1 MKIFL
6 SFLLGL
12 FIFAN
17 GARVFAQDLTVILLR
32 HAEKDTSPGAD
43 KVNPDLNDAGRA
55 RAKRLAEV
63 LKKYEATD
71 IFSSDFTRTR
81 LTVAPLAEDRNVAV
95 QIYDH
100 KKLEDVYDR
109 LMKSDGKTVVIVG
122 HNNSTPT
129 LANMLIK
136 QEKYKILDES
146 VYNKIWVIKVK
157 DGVGTEE
164 VIEY

>member
-1 MKIFL
+1 MMKIFL

-12 FIFAN
+12 FVFAG

-43 KVNPDLNDAGRA
+43 KVNPDLSDAGRA
-55 RAKRLAEV
+55 RAARLAEV

-81 LTVAPLAEDRNVAV
+81 LTVAPLATDRKVAV

-100 KKLEDVYDR
+100 KKLEDVYAR
-109 LMKSDGKTVVIVG
+109 LMKSNGKTVVVVG

-146 VYNKIWVIKVK
+146 
-157 DGVGTEE
+157 
-164 VIEY
+164 